1 MALNFSDIDIDAI
14 MDDAAQKTDDKLAGQ
29 ISSLTHMTD
38 DEIKALF
45 PTAADAKK
53 FAELMRIVKS
63 AETRNTKISNIVE
76 NSEKFAG
83 VVLSLLDNF
92 V

>member
-14 MDDAAQKTDDKLAGQ
+14 IDDAAQKTDDKLAGQ
-29 ISSLTHMTD
+29 ISSLTRMTD
-38 DEIKALF
+38 DEVKDLF
-45 PTAADAKK
+45 PTAADSKRL
-53 FAELMRIVKS
+53 AELMRIVKS
-63 AETRNTKISNIVE
+63 AETRNTKISNIVD

-83 VVLSLLDNF
+83 IVLTLLDKF

>member
-14 MDDAAQKTDDKLAGQ
+14 SDDAVQKTDDKLAGQ
-29 ISSLTHMTD
+29 ISSLTRMTD
-38 DEIKALF
+38 DEVKDLF
-45 PTAADAKK
+45 PTAADSKRL
-53 FAELMRIVKS
+53 AELMRIVKS
-63 AETRNTKISNIVE
+63 AETRNTKISNIVD

-83 VVLSLLDNF
+83 IVLTLLDKF